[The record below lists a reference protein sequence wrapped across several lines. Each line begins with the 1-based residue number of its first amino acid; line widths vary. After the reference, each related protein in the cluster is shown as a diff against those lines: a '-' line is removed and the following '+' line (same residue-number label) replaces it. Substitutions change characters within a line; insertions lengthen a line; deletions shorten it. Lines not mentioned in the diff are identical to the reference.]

1 MLMMREHEAI
11 EAGGLGAGG
20 AFTIAASSKAFEI
33 LSSNLYQNKT
43 LAVIREITCNAV
55 DAHTMVGAPISAI
68 RVHLPTYTN
77 PVFFVRD
84 WGPGLSH
91 DDVLSLYTTYFRS
104 TKDQDNTQIGGFGL
118 GSKSPF
124 AVADQFTVTSWH
136 EGEKRTY
143 VCYRQDGLPRVNH
156 VSTEGCGTD
165 TGIEVRVP
173 LTSTSGSFS
182 DWYEQAGKL
191 FRWWPTVP
199 SCNVDLSAWRFTTDT
214 KTFESGQQ
222 VDGGPA
228 WTVHNTLPNATVV
241 MGNVPYR
248 LDFNSLPDLPP
259 AVRKVLSSVWLAI
272 RAPMGS
278 VSISPSR
285 EALSYDSATI
295 KYLSLRLAEIL
306 RDLKQVVEA
315 DVAKQ
320 PTLAAARR
328 YIHAH
333 GGISRAAVMSALKDH
348 IHLTWQG
355 RTINA
360 KESINLAAIAPAG
373 TSPKMFDYTR
383 HAHWATFRRES
394 YDTAN
399 TILEHSFPRYRN
411 TRWAVMWVSKV
422 TAATYAKLKH
432 ACPLVTPREDVKLT
446 VVSGV
451 PYQDFCGLCEKHGI
465 PKPINIDTDL
475 AAPPSNAAP
484 ANSSGPKTK
493 GYVFND
499 TDYTY
504 DRMTAP
510 LDLTGGGIYLE
521 FTNGEPSPNYI
532 RALRSLRSI
541 GYLGVSVNPRIIG
554 LSKAGLDKSKSL
566 QASLASNGW
575 VRFDPDWVAAN
586 VPESFIEEHF
596 RAAAVITWLHGGGE
610 LGKARFEKVT
620 WKGIDSVL
628 QIVRPYLKRSFDYT
642 KHAAPHDAL
651 DVMMSAGQV
660 KAKERG
666 RNVGYQLAGEW
677 KKFLDMH
684 PMLHYVNFQNFQNIP
699 EDILNDYINR

>member
-1 MLMMREHEAI
+1 MMREHETV
-11 EAGGLGAGG
+11 EAGGLGSGG

-55 DAHTMVGAPISAI
+55 DAHTMVGAPVSAI
-68 RVHLPTYTN
+68 RVHLPTYAD
-77 PVFFVRD
+77 PVFYVRD
-84 WGPGLSH
+84 RGPGLSH

-136 EGEKRTY
+136 EGSKRTY
-143 VCYRQDGLPRVNH
+143 ACYKQDGLPRVNH

-173 LTSTSGSFS
+173 LTRASGGFN

-191 FRWWPTVP
+191 FRWWPTKP
-199 SCNVDLSAWRFTTDT
+199 SHNIDLSPWNFIDA
-214 KTFESGQQ
+214 KAAFESEHQ

-228 WTVHNTLPNATVV
+228 WMVREDLQQGTVV

-248 LDFNSLPDLPP
+248 LDFNSLPDLPST
-259 AVRKVLSSVWLAI
+259 VRKVMGTVWLAI

-285 EALSYDSATI
+285 EALSYDPATI
-295 KYLSLRLAEIL
+295 KYLTQRLVWIL
-306 RDLKQVVEA
+306 RDLKYKVEA

-333 GGISRAAVMSALKDH
+333 DGISRGPVMAALKDH

-355 RTINA
+355 RAINA
-360 KESINLAAIAPAG
+360 KESIDLSTIAPAG
-373 TSPKMFDYTR
+373 TTPKLFDYTR
-383 HAHWATFRRES
+383 HAHWSNFRRES
-394 YDTAN
+394 YDDNNA
-399 TILEHSFPRYRN
+399 ILEHTFSRYKN

-432 ACPLVTPREDVKLT
+432 AYPMLSPREDVKLT

-451 PYQDFCGLCEKHGI
+451 PYQDFCDLCEKHGI
-465 PKPINIDTDL
+465 PMPVNIDTDL
-475 AAPPSNAAP
+475 AAPPSTAAAP
-484 ANSSGPKTK
+484 TSSAPKTR
-493 GYVFND
+493 GYVFDPND
-499 TDYTY
+499 YSF
-504 DRMTAP
+504 DRTTKP
-510 LDLTGGGIYLE
+510 LDLAGGGIYLE
-521 FTNGEPSPNYI
+521 FTEGSPPANYQ
-532 RALRSLRSI
+532 RALRSLHTI
-541 GYLGVSVNPRIIG
+541 GFLGVSVNPRVIG
-554 LSKAGLDKSKSL
+554 LSKAVLDKSKTL
-566 QASLASNGW
+566 QVSLALHGW
-575 VRFDPDWVAAN
+575 VRFDPAWVAAN
-586 VPESFIEEHF
+586 VPESIIEEHYK
-596 RAAAVITWLHGGGE
+596 AGAVINWLSQGSSPRRTILE
-610 LGKARFEKVT
+610 KAT
-620 WKGIDSVL
+620 WKGFDSVL
-628 QIVRPYLKRSFDYT
+628 QIVRPYLKRTFDYN
-642 KHAAPHDAL
+642 KHAVLHDSL
-651 DVMMSAGQV
+651 DVMLSAGQV

-677 KKFLDMH
+677 RKFLDMH
-684 PMLHYVNFQNFQNIP
+684 PMLHHVNFQNIP
-699 EDILNDYINR
+699 EAVLNDYINR

>member
-68 RVHLPTYTN
+68 RVHLPTYMN
-77 PVFFVRD
+77 PVFYVRD
-84 WGPGLSH
+84 QGPGLSH

-199 SCNVDLSAWRFTTDT
+199 SCNIDLSAWRFTTDT

-228 WTVHNTLPNATVV
+228 WTVRDTLPDATVV

-248 LDFNSLPDLPP
+248 LDFNSLPDLPSP
-259 AVRKVLSSVWLAI
+259 VKTALSSVWLAI
-272 RAPMGS
+272 RVPMGS

-285 EALSYDSATI
+285 EALSYDPPTI
-295 KYLSLRLAEIL
+295 KHLTRCLADLL
-306 RDLKQVVEA
+306 RDLKQAVEA
-315 DVAKQ
+315 DIAKQ

-328 YIHAH
+328 YVYAH
-333 GGISRAAVMSALKDH
+333 DGISRAAVMSVLKDH

-355 RTINA
+355 RAINA
-360 KESINLAAIAPAG
+360 KESINLATIAPAG

-383 HAHWATFRRES
+383 HAYWSTFRREA
-394 YDTAN
+394 YDAAN
-399 TILEHSFPRYRN
+399 TILEHIFPRYRN
-411 TRWAVMWVSKV
+411 TRWTVLWVSKV
-422 TAATYAKLKH
+422 TSATYAKLKL
-432 ACPLVTPREDVKLT
+432 AYPQVTPLADVKLT

-451 PYQDFCGLCEKHGI
+451 PYQDFCDLCEKRGI
-465 PKPINIDTDL
+465 PMPINIDTDL
-475 AAPPSNAAP
+475 AAPPSNAAAP
-484 ANSSGPKTK
+484 TSSAPKTR
-493 GYVFND
+493 GYVFD
-499 TDYTY
+499 PTDYSY
-504 DRMTAP
+504 DRTTKP
-510 LDLTGGGIYLE
+510 LDLAGGGIYLE
-521 FTNGEPSPNYI
+521 FTEGSPPANYQ
-532 RALRSLRSI
+532 RALRSLHTI
-541 GYLGVSVNPRIIG
+541 GFLGVSVNPRVIG
-554 LSKAGLDKSKSL
+554 LSMAVLGKSKTL
-566 QASLASNGW
+566 QASLALHGW
-575 VRFDPDWVAAN
+575 IRFDPDWVHAN
-586 VPESFIEEHF
+586 VPESVIEEHY
-596 RAAAVITWLHGGGE
+596 RAAAVITWLQDSRG
-610 LGKARFEKVT
+610 LGKARIEKAT
-620 WKGIDSVL
+620 WKGFDSVL
-628 QIVRPYLKRSFDYT
+628 QIVRPYLKRTFDYN
-642 KHAAPHDAL
+642 KHAVSHDGL

-677 KKFLDMH
+677 RKFLDMH
-684 PMLHYVNFQNFQNIP
+684 PMLHHVNFQNIP
-699 EDILNDYINR
+699 EATLNDYINR

>member
-1 MLMMREHEAI
+1 
-11 EAGGLGAGG
+11 
-20 AFTIAASSKAFEI
+20 
-33 LSSNLYQNKT
+33 
-43 LAVIREITCNAV
+43 
-55 DAHTMVGAPISAI
+55 MVGAPISDI
-68 RVHLPTYTN
+68 KVHLPTYTS
-77 PVFFVRD
+77 PVFYVRD
-84 WGPGLSH
+84 QGPGLSH

-182 DWYEQAGKL
+182 DWIGQAGKL

-199 SCNVDLSAWRFTTDT
+199 SCNVDLSPWRFSTDT
-214 KTFESGQQ
+214 KVFESERQ

-228 WTVHNTLPNATVV
+228 WTVREESPHATVV

-259 AVRKVLSSVWLAI
+259 PVMKVLSSVWLAI
-272 RAPMGS
+272 RVPMGS

-285 EALSYDSATI
+285 EALSYDPATI
-295 KYLSLRLAEIL
+295 KYLTRCLADLL

-328 YIHAH
+328 YLHAY
-333 GGISRAAVMSALKDH
+333 GGISRGVVMGALKDH

-355 RTINA
+355 RAINA
-360 KESINLAAIAPAG
+360 KESIDLSTIAPAG

-394 YDTAN
+394 YDGNN
-399 TILEHSFPRYRN
+399 TILEHSFPRYKN
-411 TRWAVMWVSKV
+411 TRWEVLWVSKV

-432 ACPLVTPREDVKLT
+432 AYPALTPREDVKLT

-451 PYQDFCGLCEKHGI
+451 PYQDFCDLCEKHGI
-465 PKPINIDTDL
+465 PMPINIDTGL
-475 AAPPSNAAP
+475 AAPPSAAAAP
-484 ANSSGPKTK
+484 TSSAPKTR
-493 GYVFND
+493 GYVFDPND
-499 TDYTY
+499 YSF
-504 DRMTAP
+504 DRTTKP
-510 LDLTGGGIYLE
+510 LDLAGGGIYLE
-521 FTNGEPSPNYI
+521 FVEGSPPANYI
-532 RALRSLRSI
+532 RALQSLRSI
-541 GYLGVSVNPRIIG
+541 GFLGVSVNPRVIG
-554 LSKAGLDKSKSL
+554 LSKAGLDKSKTL
-566 QASLASNGW
+566 QASLALHGW
-575 VRFDPDWVAAN
+575 VRFDPAWVAAN
-586 VPESFIEEHF
+586 VPESVIEEHY
-596 RAAAVITWLHGGGE
+596 RAAAVITWLAQGSSPRRAILE
-610 LGKARFEKVT
+610 KAT
-620 WKGIDSVL
+620 WKGFDSVL
-628 QIVRPYLKRSFDYT
+628 QIIRPYLKRSFDYHRYGDHSGLAVMLSGGQT
-642 KHAAPHDAL
+642 TAAA
-651 DVMMSAGQV
+651 
-660 KAKERG
+660 RG
-666 RNVGYQLAGEW
+666 RNVGYQLTGEW

-684 PMLHYVNFQNFQNIP
+684 PMLNHVNFNTIP
-699 EDILNDYINR
+699 EAVLNDYINR

>member
-1 MLMMREHEAI
+1 MLMMREHETV
-11 EAGGLGAGG
+11 EAGGLGSGG

-68 RVHLPTYTN
+68 KVHLPTYVD
-77 PVFFVRD
+77 PVFYVRD
-84 WGPGLSH
+84 RGPGLSH

-143 VCYRQDGLPRVNH
+143 VCYKQDGLPRVNH
-156 VSTEGCGTD
+156 ISTEGCGTD

-173 LTSTSGSFS
+173 LTRSSGSYS
-182 DWYEQAGKL
+182 DWYEQAGRL
-191 FRWWPTVP
+191 FRWWPTAP
-199 SCNVDLSAWRFTTDT
+199 ACNIELSAYKFVSTAVA
-214 KTFESGQQ
+214 FESEHQ

-228 WTVHNTLPNATVV
+228 WTVHNDLQQGTVV

-259 AVRKVLSSVWLAI
+259 AVRKVMGTVWLAI

-285 EALSYDSATI
+285 EALSYDPATI
-295 KYLSLRLAEIL
+295 KYLTQRLVWIL
-306 RDLKQVVEA
+306 RDLKYKVEA

-333 GGISRAAVMSALKDH
+333 DGIGRGPVMNALKDH

-355 RTINA
+355 RAINA
-360 KESINLAAIAPAG
+360 KESIDLSTIAPTG
-373 TSPKMFDYTR
+373 TTPKLFDYTR
-383 HAHWATFRRES
+383 HPHWNGFRRES
-394 YDTAN
+394 YGDDN
-399 TILEHSFPRYRN
+399 TTLEHSFPRYKN
-411 TRWAVMWVSKV
+411 TRRKVMWVSKV

-432 ACPLVTPREDVKLT
+432 AYPLVTPREDVKLT

-451 PYQDFCGLCEKHGI
+451 PYQDFCDLCEKRGI

-475 AAPPSNAAP
+475 AAPPSMAAAP
-484 ANSSGPKTK
+484 TSSAPKTK
-493 GYVFND
+493 GYVFDPND
-499 TDYTY
+499 YSF
-504 DRMTAP
+504 DRTTKP
-510 LDLTGGGIYLE
+510 IDLAGGGIYLE
-521 FTNGEPSPNYI
+521 FTEGSPPENY
-532 RALRSLRSI
+532 REALRSLHVI
-541 GYLGVSVNPRIIG
+541 GFLGVSVKPRIIG
-554 LSKAGLDKSKSL
+554 MSKAELNRSKTL
-566 QASLASNGW
+566 QASLAKHGW
-575 VRFDPDWVAAN
+575 VCFDSDWVAAN
-586 VPESFIEEHF
+586 VPEAFIEEHYK
-596 RAAAVITWLHGGGE
+596 AGSIVTWLAQSGRPVQNCFR
-610 LGKARFEKVT
+610 KAA
-620 WKGIDSVL
+620 WKGFDSVL
-628 QIVRPYLKRSFDYT
+628 QIIRPYLNCSPDYE
-642 KHAAPHDAL
+642 KHISSHYGLDA
-651 DVMMSAGQV
+651 MMSVGQI

-684 PMLHYVNFQNFQNIP
+684 PMLHHINFQNVP
-699 EDILNDYINR
+699 EGILNDYINR

>member
-1 MLMMREHEAI
+1 MLMMREHETV
-11 EAGGLGAGG
+11 EAGGLGTGG

-68 RVHLPTYTN
+68 RVHLPTYVN
-77 PVFFVRD
+77 PVFYVRD
-84 WGPGLSH
+84 QGPGLSH
-91 DDVLSLYTTYFRS
+91 ADVLSLYTTYFRS

-136 EGEKRTY
+136 EGSKRTY

-173 LTSTSGSFS
+173 LTLSSGSFS
-182 DWYEQAGKL
+182 DWYDQAGKL
-191 FRWWPTVP
+191 FRWWPTKP
-199 SCNVDLSAWRFTTDT
+199 SCNIDLSPWRFTTDT
-214 KTFESGQQ
+214 KTFESEQQ
-222 VDGGPA
+222 VDGGPVWA
-228 WTVHNTLPNATVV
+228 VHNTLPDATVV

-248 LDFNSLPDLPP
+248 LDFNSLPDLPSP
-259 AVRKVLSSVWLAI
+259 VKTALSSVWLAI
-272 RAPMGS
+272 RVPMGS

-285 EALSYDSATI
+285 EALSYDPPTI
-295 KYLSLRLAEIL
+295 KHLTRCLADLL

-315 DVAKQ
+315 DIAKQ

-328 YIHAH
+328 YVYAH
-333 GGISRAAVMSALKDH
+333 DGISRAAVMSVLKDH

-355 RTINA
+355 RAINA
-360 KESINLAAIAPAG
+360 KESINLATIAPAG

-383 HAHWATFRRES
+383 HAHWSTFRRES

-399 TILEHSFPRYRN
+399 TILEHSFPRHRN
-411 TRWAVMWVSKV
+411 TRWAVLWVSKV
-422 TAATYAKLKH
+422 TAATYAKLKL
-432 ACPLVTPREDVKLT
+432 AYPQVKAAREDVKLT

-451 PYQDFCGLCEKHGI
+451 PYQDFCDLCEKHGI

-504 DRMTAP
+504 ERMTAP
-510 LDLTGGGIYLE
+510 IDLTGGGIYLE
-521 FTNGEPSPNYI
+521 FTNGEPSHNYI

-541 GYLGVSVNPRIIG
+541 GFLGVSVNPRIIG
-554 LSKAGLDKSKSL
+554 LSKAGLDKSKTL
-566 QASLASNGW
+566 QASLAKHGW
-575 VRFDPDWVAAN
+575 VRFDSDWVAAN
-586 VPESFIEEHF
+586 VPESLIEEHYKAGAVLNWLSQGSSPR
-596 RAAAVITWLHGGGE
+596 RALLE
-610 LGKARFEKVT
+610 KAT
-620 WKGIDSVL
+620 WKGFNSVL
-628 QIVRPYLKRSFDYT
+628 QIIRPYFKRSFDYT
-642 KHAAPHDAL
+642 RYGDHSSL
-651 DVMMSAGQV
+651 DVMLSPKQQ

-666 RNVGYQLAGEW
+666 RDVGYQLAGEW
-677 KKFLDMH
+677 KKFLNRH
-684 PMLHYVNFQNFQNIP
+684 PMLHHINFNTVP

>member
-1 MLMMREHEAI
+1 MMREHETV
-11 EAGGLGAGG
+11 EAGGLGSGG
-20 AFTIAASSKAFEI
+20 AFSIAASSKAFEI

-68 RVHLPTYTN
+68 KVHLPTYAN
-77 PVFFVRD
+77 PVFYVRD
-84 WGPGLSH
+84 FGPGLSH

-104 TKDQDNTQIGGFGL
+104 TKDHDNTQIGGFGL

-124 AVADQFTVTSWH
+124 AVTDQFTVTSWH

-173 LTSTSGSFS
+173 LTRASGGFG

-191 FRWWPTVP
+191 FRWWPTKP
-199 SCNVDLSAWRFTTDT
+199 SCNIDLSPWNFIDATAAF
-214 KTFESGQQ
+214 KSEHQ

-228 WTVHNTLPNATVV
+228 WTVREDLQQGTVV

-259 AVRKVLSSVWLAI
+259 PVRKVLSSVWLAI

-285 EALSYDSATI
+285 EALSYDPATI
-295 KYLSLRLAEIL
+295 KYLTLRLAEIL

-333 GGISRAAVMSALKDH
+333 DGIGRGHLMNALKDH

-355 RTINA
+355 RAINA
-360 KESINLAAIAPAG
+360 KESIDLSTIAPAG
-373 TSPKMFDYTR
+373 TTPKLFDYTR
-383 HAHWATFRRES
+383 HSHWNGFRREP
-394 YDTAN
+394 YGDDNAT
-399 TILEHSFPRYRN
+399 LEHGFPRYKN
-411 TRWAVMWVSKV
+411 TRRVVMWVSKV

-432 ACPLVTPREDVKLT
+432 AYPLLTPREDVKLT

-451 PYQDFCGLCEKHGI
+451 PYQDFCDLCEKRGI
-465 PKPINIDTDL
+465 PMPVNIDTDL
-475 AAPPSNAAP
+475 AAPSSTAVAP
-484 ANSSGPKTK
+484 TSSAPKTR
-493 GYVFND
+493 GYVFDPND
-499 TDYTY
+499 YSF
-504 DRMTAP
+504 DRTTKP
-510 LDLTGGGIYLE
+510 LDLAGGGIYLE
-521 FTNGEPSPNYI
+521 FVEGSPSANYQQ
-532 RALRSLRSI
+532 ALRSLRTI
-541 GYLGVSVNPRIIG
+541 GFLGVSVNPRVIG
-554 LSKAGLDKSKSL
+554 LSKAVLDKSKTL
-566 QASLASNGW
+566 QASLALHGW
-575 VRFDPDWVAAN
+575 VRFDSDWVAAN
-586 VPESFIEEHF
+586 VPESFIEEHY
-596 RAAAVITWLHGGGE
+596 RAAAVITWLHGGGG

-620 WKGIDSVL
+620 WKGFDSML
-628 QIVRPYLKRSFDYT
+628 QIARPYLKRSFDYT
-642 KHAAPHDAL
+642 KHAAPHDSL

-699 EDILNDYINR
+699 EAVLNDYINR